1 MIALFL
7 FVLEGVCFAG
17 MAVSP
22 LQQTVEVK
30 PGKKATFS
38 ITVSNNKRGSSPRP
52 CPIKI
57 NVLDFMVSDTGQL
70 SFGPEYKHPRTAV
83 DWISLDA
90 NAFVLQPGES
100 REVKATV
107 TAPIDADGDYWAA
120 AMVELG
126 ELQKGE
132 KGVQVKLRT
141 ASGIFI
147 HVARRSY
154 SERGNITD
162 VNITLPEFDTTEIDK
177 NAPVSVLNKIKQ
189 KRSLKVETKLKNDG
203 LAAIL
208 ARGKAYVYSEDWR
221 RIAAIPLHASRR
233 QVLPGD
239 SRWFT
244 GIMAEPLPAGQYK
257 LRIFFTSDAKYKRKI
272 TKDAEFTISPDLADV
287 WVKNFI
293 KDSKS
298 QLTFEPQQLK
308 LKLNPGR
315 LTADTIG
322 VTNQGLNTVAADCR
336 VEGNGPGSDWVELKT
351 TDITIAPNSQS
362 SISYKVKVPSDA
374 SPGTYNWTIIVETEL
389 SGLDSQGQNDAEPY
403 KIPVSIVIDKNA
415 RVITDK

>member
-1 MIALFL
+1 
-7 FVLEGVCFAG
+7 
-17 MAVSP
+17 
-22 LQQTVEVK
+22 
-30 PGKKATFS
+30 
-38 ITVSNNKRGSSPRP
+38 
-52 CPIKI
+52 
-57 NVLDFMVSDTGQL
+57 
-70 SFGPEYKHPRTAV
+70 
-83 DWISLDA
+83 
-90 NAFVLQPGES
+90 
-100 REVKATV
+100 
-107 TAPIDADGDYWAA
+107 
-120 AMVELG
+120 
-126 ELQKGE
+126 
-132 KGVQVKLRT
+132 
-141 ASGIFI
+141 
-147 HVARRSY
+147 
-154 SERGNITD
+154 
-162 VNITLPEFDTTEIDK
+162 
-177 NAPVSVLNKIKQ
+177 
-189 KRSLKVETKLKNDG
+189 
-203 LAAIL
+203 
-208 ARGKAYVYSEDWR
+208 
-221 RIAAIPLHASRR
+221 
-233 QVLPGD
+233 
-239 SRWFT
+239 
-244 GIMAEPLPAGQYK
+244 MAEPLPAGQYK